1 MDPLDGLNPEQR
13 RAAEAVRGPVCI
25 LAGAGSGKTTTIT
38 RRIAQQ
44 VVTGAFAPTQIMAVT
59 FTDKAAGELK
69 HRLAA
74 LGVAGVRASTFHSAA
89 LRQLRHF
96 APDAVGRILPS
107 KALALRQIANSLPVP
122 YKFRPA
128 GDLATEIEWAKNR
141 RIPPDRYDGRDPPI
155 PLDLMQR
162 VYREYERRKAAEGLI
177 DFEDLLELAVRL
189 FEEDAEAR
197 ETFRAQY
204 RSFTVDEVQ
213 DVNLLQQELL
223 DLWLGERD
231 DLCIVG
237 DDYQAIYGFTG
248 ASPDYLL
255 AMPKRFPNAVVA
267 RLEENYRST
276 PQVLALANRL
286 VPNLGGAEKTLR
298 SVIPDGA
305 EPVSHARGR
314 GSRDH
319 CGAPSAHLPVRGDGD
334 PRPDERPSDRLRGA
348 LARGR
353 HPVPGLVA
361 PRT

>member
-1 MDPLDGLNPEQR
+1 M
-13 RAAEAVRGPVCI
+13 
-25 LAGAGSGKTTTIT
+25 
-38 RRIAQQ
+38 
-44 VVTGAFAPTQIMAVT
+44 
-59 FTDKAAGELK
+59 
-69 HRLAA
+69 
-74 LGVAGVRASTFHSAA
+74 
-89 LRQLRHF
+89 
-96 APDAVGRILPS
+96 
-107 KALALRQIANSLPVP
+107 
-122 YKFRPA
+122 
-128 GDLATEIEWAKNR
+128 
-141 RIPPDRYDGRDPPI
+141 
-155 PLDLMQR
+155 
-162 VYREYERRKAAEGLI
+162 
-177 DFEDLLELAVRL
+177 RL

-213 DVNLLQQELL
+213 DVNLLQQQLL

-298 SVIPDGA
+298 SVLPDGA
-305 EPVSHARGR
+305 EPVRAPVSHAGGR

-319 CGAPSAHLPVRGDGD
+319 RGAARARVSVRGDGD
-334 PRPDERPSDRLRGA
+334 SCPHECPSDRLRGA
-348 LARGR
+348 AARGR
-353 HPVPGLVA
+353 HPVPGIVA
-361 PRT
+361 PRAGRGAQTDAAARACLGTRR